1 MAFGRKNMVEGNL
14 CDIARRK
21 IRKQAVERKS
31 HVLQA
36 PTINVSELSGTEG
49 LTPIT
54 PRFRLTHLDKS
65 HLASVIECT
74 CTATFIV
81 GIWETVFMVVSAVY
95 GMPPE
100 IPADAALSHSIA
112 SAIASRVRSDEISGP
127 GSKTINGGYLCDG
140 FYALRAL
147 RAVADMSSG
156 QAGVRVRASLFFGG
170 DIGVDNGA
178 GVDMDVADSGRWIE
192 VAAACLRR
200 VEALQKRCNSACA
213 AVTVANSAAT
223 DRTGSKRDEGLRTGT
238 GTGGENW
245 NLSTSQSFSGPR
257 DGLLRAGV
265 AASPVKKTRVLT
277 GAVKP
282 SPEKNSAA
290 RLLLES
296 LQADENIKVAKDSGL
311 SKVWA
316 DIVASTGLFA
326 QSQKKNGDAS
336 AASGIQKTIEGTL
349 QGLWKTN
356 EQRVK
361 KPNGMRKVA
370 KEVFAD
376 FALFK
381 LSVESVSKLLVAAT
395 AGGEDKYGTI
405 HRDIPVVLE
414 CLINCLI
421 AVEAFAAH
429 PGSLDVSLQGQ
440 MVLAEPMAAV
450 HGKFDLLKS
459 PTHMEEVLAR
469 IPEWSKDERMAA
481 LFSRIPPRDV
491 NPTVHDSRV
500 RFWSKTIVAAAQ
512 AGVLLGPEDSC
523 KLVFDSRPEA
533 LATQFTRKGLS
544 PLGMET
550 VVAAMKSSGT
560 LMAATLYLKR
570 RGGLVGVN
578 SAVTS
583 DEQSVDGAVNMDRVS
598 AFAHASLAFA
608 TGTVWRVMTAV
619 IGSFGSIFD
628 EDVEGNQLKDCVVVP
643 AVVEELAVR
652 VCNRVRREA
661 VYSTDYLRDVA
672 RLSAEEN
679 LTRVDTL
686 VMLRCLEV
694 TRKASV
700 LYDSHGNPQFVK
712 FLQRTTDATSNKI
725 TKADIGILRIVR
737 TRAAI
742 EKQIGA
748 LESRVSEL
756 SKSALAAVGEG
767 QKTRALAH
775 LRQKREVAA
784 ILDKR
789 TGTLHT
795 LEVILS
801 KIQQAETD
809 VEVLAAYDA
818 GTKTLENILALPGM
832 TLEAVSNTME
842 SLEDALGQQDEI
854 ENALMQGNESIAENG
869 DPKFSEELEK
879 QLEDLVASS
888 REEEHTGESQ
898 GTMEALIGQL
908 EGLSVVSVGISLPN
922 VDAAERAGN
931 AEGELADAS
940 GKERR
945 YVLAADA
952 ETHLP
957 QRLRLSYI
965 AYPAL
970 HPSVRGHSRSPN
982 QQLEMDLDVELAL
995 LADSANPNANA
1006 FNTNDIN
1013 SHSSSASNNHNA
1025 FTLIESNNVNSDD
1038 DGMDILA
1045 EIEEE
1050 CSGLGL
1056 QSGAAVSTTF
1066 SEATSGASQL
1076 SRPRSLTSTAM
1087 GISPDT
1093 ARRRRRDSSV
1103 SSSASSSTTD
1113 SSSSR
1118 SSESIHEDYASSNT
1132 VATPIFPQ
1140 GSLQGKKPTADVSS
1154 HPSLSLSSSHPV
1166 TEHLQTAT
1174 KDEPLHSAIT
1184 ASAISSV
1191 SVLESDLRKK
1201 LEVAQI
1207 ALKEK
1212 DAMIS
1217 RLNALQKSSS
1227 AVPQDTSNQSLIKS
1241 LRADIKRLSD
1251 ALKSQKQ
1258 EMTKIESTKLAI
1270 EKKFAELEKKHSDA
1284 LDENDRLRSEL
1295 KKLEKG
1301 SAESSS
1307 SGRDRE
1313 VRRTLD
1319 TTKAELRRVSDDL
1332 NTEKANHAVTVAER
1346 DGAVANLDSTRIV
1359 LQQTNNELTL
1369 AKEENKKLKERVV
1382 HLNIEVERLSSEFLA
1397 EKEQM
1402 LRQNPNTGN
1411 NDDAASSSSTGD
1423 EFGKVSSMAGQI
1435 MTLQRTVMQLEK
1447 EKLVLQDALTRH
1459 LVERYEMESVR
1470 GPQQQTSL
1478 EHETPKIPQTQS
1490 KINSNSSNSS
1500 STSLDDLRLSQ
1511 PLIQSALPISP
1522 QYTSSSKESGAKSR
1536 SLPNQKSSDE
1546 ASCPARYPFQH
1557 QSLNRVRRGSVV
1569 SSNTS
1574 EAVTST
1580 AGSGQQ
1586 QHGVNKVISKRKIP
1600 ATMSEATSAPAS
1612 GTSTPVGTPNL
1623 LDPNESSVVPN
1634 KTVKSKPAPINQ
1646 SVVPPGTK
1654 DKAKHSTDIQTSV
1667 PQKRS
1672 QAALESSSSPASLQ
1686 SASNPPSS
1694 RGTNQ
1699 LPAFKKS
1706 KFIISESSKKQVLS
1720 GTSSKS
1726 DTVSDHSLPI
1736 KSYSARGRD
1745 GTTDERATRNAGT
1758 SPSVSGSKQNVSKGN
1773 PSSRSLESL
1782 SSTESSSLSKPARQG
1797 RESHEIAALV
1807 RPPRPLTAQNLS
1819 SWIKNASFA
1828 KLESNAC
1835 SPWVMAV
1842 SNDPKSFGSG
1852 RFDFLMRDILL
1863 QMLRD
1868 RNTGN
1873 GSKGRTSKSDLW
1885 EWCELLRDFE
1895 EGEEVEVVSVPY
1907 RNGDRTLESGIP
1919 QDERNVTWFFW
1930 VLGSA
1935 VNRDQSNF
1943 FNQIFSWVEDTILGA
1958 DGLSM
1963 EPAILCRI
1971 TRFYSSLCRLHA
1983 PKEFK
1988 RVHKFATSILSS
2000 FRTVKR
2006 TAISLVDGVAGVWP
2020 EAFDF
2025 RPKNSEDNGKLVPD
2039 VVIETGCVIALQTV
2053 NELVAEGYSSV
2064 ANMCHWAKTAID
2076 PNWLSPTEATGLMEN
2091 LTINLSRMYFFST
2104 GISPA
2109 ELAKAREAIVTMVL
2123 AFSTR
2128 DAAEFLENLYAVAED
2143 RETSGRVVEVVR
2155 ETVTAFARVCARDP
2169 RDSSALDVQRMV
2181 VVYFVDEFGAEAV
2194 HDDLKRELVHG
2205 VLEAFVGNET
2215 GNCDPLVAEKVKV

>member
-1 MAFGRKNMVEGNL
+1 
-14 CDIARRK
+14 
-21 IRKQAVERKS
+21 
-31 HVLQA
+31 
-36 PTINVSELSGTEG
+36 
-49 LTPIT
+49 
-54 PRFRLTHLDKS
+54 
-65 HLASVIECT
+65 
-74 CTATFIV
+74 
-81 GIWETVFMVVSAVY
+81 
-95 GMPPE
+95 
-100 IPADAALSHSIA
+100 
-112 SAIASRVRSDEISGP
+112 
-127 GSKTINGGYLCDG
+127 
-140 FYALRAL
+140 
-147 RAVADMSSG
+147 
-156 QAGVRVRASLFFGG
+156 
-170 DIGVDNGA
+170 
-178 GVDMDVADSGRWIE
+178 
-192 VAAACLRR
+192 
-200 VEALQKRCNSACA
+200 
-213 AVTVANSAAT
+213 
-223 DRTGSKRDEGLRTGT
+223 
-238 GTGGENW
+238 
-245 NLSTSQSFSGPR
+245 
-257 DGLLRAGV
+257 
-265 AASPVKKTRVLT
+265 
-277 GAVKP
+277 
-282 SPEKNSAA
+282 
-290 RLLLES
+290 
-296 LQADENIKVAKDSGL
+296 
-311 SKVWA
+311 
-316 DIVASTGLFA
+316 
-326 QSQKKNGDAS
+326 
-336 AASGIQKTIEGTL
+336 
-349 QGLWKTN
+349 
-356 EQRVK
+356 
-361 KPNGMRKVA
+361 
-370 KEVFAD
+370 
-376 FALFK
+376 
-381 LSVESVSKLLVAAT
+381 
-395 AGGEDKYGTI
+395 
-405 HRDIPVVLE
+405 
-414 CLINCLI
+414 
-421 AVEAFAAH
+421 
-429 PGSLDVSLQGQ
+429 
-440 MVLAEPMAAV
+440 
-450 HGKFDLLKS
+450 
-459 PTHMEEVLAR
+459 
-469 IPEWSKDERMAA
+469 
-481 LFSRIPPRDV
+481 
-491 NPTVHDSRV
+491 
-500 RFWSKTIVAAAQ
+500 
-512 AGVLLGPEDSC
+512 
-523 KLVFDSRPEA
+523 
-533 LATQFTRKGLS
+533 
-544 PLGMET
+544 
-550 VVAAMKSSGT
+550 
-560 LMAATLYLKR
+560 
-570 RGGLVGVN
+570 
-578 SAVTS
+578 
-583 DEQSVDGAVNMDRVS
+583 
-598 AFAHASLAFA
+598 
-608 TGTVWRVMTAV
+608 
-619 IGSFGSIFD
+619 
-628 EDVEGNQLKDCVVVP
+628 
-643 AVVEELAVR
+643 
-652 VCNRVRREA
+652 
-661 VYSTDYLRDVA
+661 
-672 RLSAEEN
+672 
-679 LTRVDTL
+679 
-686 VMLRCLEV
+686 
-694 TRKASV
+694 
-700 LYDSHGNPQFVK
+700 
-712 FLQRTTDATSNKI
+712 
-725 TKADIGILRIVR
+725 
-737 TRAAI
+737 
-742 EKQIGA
+742 
-748 LESRVSEL
+748 
-756 SKSALAAVGEG
+756 
-767 QKTRALAH
+767 
-775 LRQKREVAA
+775 
-784 ILDKR
+784 
-789 TGTLHT
+789 
-795 LEVILS
+795 
-801 KIQQAETD
+801 
-809 VEVLAAYDA
+809 
-818 GTKTLENILALPGM
+818 
-832 TLEAVSNTME
+832 
-842 SLEDALGQQDEI
+842 
-854 ENALMQGNESIAENG
+854 
-869 DPKFSEELEK
+869 
-879 QLEDLVASS
+879 
-888 REEEHTGESQ
+888 
-898 GTMEALIGQL
+898 
-908 EGLSVVSVGISLPN
+908 
-922 VDAAERAGN
+922 
-931 AEGELADAS
+931 
-940 GKERR
+940 
-945 YVLAADA
+945 
-952 ETHLP
+952 
-957 QRLRLSYI
+957 
-965 AYPAL
+965 
-970 HPSVRGHSRSPN
+970 
-982 QQLEMDLDVELAL
+982 MDLDVELAL

-1154 HPSLSLSSSHPV
+1154 HPSLSLS
-1166 TEHLQTAT
+1166 
-1174 KDEPLHSAIT
+1174 
-1184 ASAISSV
+1184 
-1191 SVLESDLRKK
+1191 
-1201 LEVAQI
+1201 
-1207 ALKEK
+1207 
-1212 DAMIS
+1212 
-1217 RLNALQKSSS
+1217 N
-1227 AVPQDTSNQSLIKS
+1227 TSNQSLIKS

-1546 ASCPARYPFQH
+1546 ASSPARYPFQH

-1935 VNRDQSNF
+1935 VNRDQVCVF
-1943 FNQIFSWVEDTILGA
+1943 AIFAFSERLVIYVKFSSA

-1963 EPAILCRI
+1963 EPAVLCRI

-2109 ELAKAREAIVTMVL
+2109 ELANAREAIVTMVL

-2215 GNCDPLVAEKVKV
+2215 GNCDPLVAEKVKVWAKCVQDYGRPVPSWLKGFLNG